1 MIISSWSSRVFFRS
15 NILILNCFILLLL
28 CFHDHLGPPVKYSQL
43 FIIASYLVGTANFI
57 YTYKNKLHYICMNQL
72 NLAYSSIYLTI
83 LAPPAPK
90 KTKLAVEDNA
100 AVVRPNRSEV
110 TRNICHHF
118 LNIWTNI
125 IPKGSMVSDEQNPT
139 YQILEIPFLVIL
151 QKNGRAVNIPP
162 NS

>member
-1 MIISSWSSRVFFRS
+1 
-15 NILILNCFILLLL
+15 L
-28 CFHDHLGPPVKYSQL
+28 PPRPQ
-43 FIIASYLVGTANFI
+43 
-57 YTYKNKLHYICMNQL
+57 
-72 NLAYSSIYLTI
+72 
-83 LAPPAPK
+83 K

-110 TRNICHHF
+110 TRNICHHL

-125 IPKGSMVSDEQNPT
+125 IPKGSIVSDEQNPT